1 METIIQPLQ
10 DVSSSSKFL
19 EKPIPKMLRTQ
30 NTQGHPCLHQNSYH
44 SNPWWLMVYRKFQLP
59 NLLGRFQKPVPE
71 RRDTYTHTPT
81 LAQGRLEERHDKAG
95 RTPEDAEPSLL
106 LYDPLSASRIPV
118 PLPAELFGT
127 FRTCQWNWLHSQP
140 AQRDGSRPTLDSDD
154 YSQKE
159 RY

>member
-1 METIIQPLQ
+1 
-10 DVSSSSKFL
+10 
-19 EKPIPKMLRTQ
+19 
-30 NTQGHPCLHQNSYH
+30 
-44 SNPWWLMVYRKFQLP
+44 MVYRKFQLP

-127 FRTCQWNWLHSQP
+127 FRTCQ
-140 AQRDGSRPTLDSDD
+140 
-154 YSQKE
+154 
-159 RY
+159 